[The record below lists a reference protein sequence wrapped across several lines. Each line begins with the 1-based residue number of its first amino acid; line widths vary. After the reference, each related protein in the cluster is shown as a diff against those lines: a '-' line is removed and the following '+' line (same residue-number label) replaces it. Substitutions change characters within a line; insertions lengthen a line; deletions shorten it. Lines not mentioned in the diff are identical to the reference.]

1 LSSIKPSLFLVM
13 SKFPDQKDAIKS
25 LFLKNNNFQEICGDY
40 QKCTE
45 AIEYW
50 RQSTRENS
58 ALRADEYVALLME
71 LEEEICEYLVERS

>member
-1 LSSIKPSLFLVM
+1 MSLIKPSLFLVM

-25 LFLKNNNFQEICGDY
+25 LFLNNNNFQEICSDY

-50 RQSTRENS
+50 RQSTLEN
-58 ALRADEYVALLME
+58 ACLRADEYSNLLLE
-71 LEEEICEYLVERS
+71 LEDEVRSYL